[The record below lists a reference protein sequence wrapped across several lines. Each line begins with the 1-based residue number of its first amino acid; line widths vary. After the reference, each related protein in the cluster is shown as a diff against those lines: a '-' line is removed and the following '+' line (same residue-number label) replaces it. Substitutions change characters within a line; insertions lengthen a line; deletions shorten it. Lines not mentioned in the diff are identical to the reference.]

1 MDLREGEK
9 PLQGGEAGT
18 GVSSEANSSAVRPTA
33 RIKKK
38 LTTNSSNDKPANP
51 MAALTP
57 EQYGYKQVKYGDIVS
72 GIVVRVAPHEILV
85 DIGTKSEASV
95 ATKEVDELSR
105 EGREKIQIG
114 EAILAFVLR
123 PEDYESGTILS
134 LARAQEE
141 RDWRDAQAALEGGT
155 ILDAQV
161 AGFNKGGLIARVG
174 KVRGFVPASQL
185 EMAARSRG
193 ERELSEQDLASFV
206 GKKLKLKIIEID
218 RARSRLILSERAAMR
233 EVRRDQR
240 VRLMEEIR
248 EGDVR
253 SGMVTSIA
261 DFGVFVDLGGVDG
274 LIHVSELS
282 WTKIGHPGD
291 AAKVGDTIEV
301 KVLGIDR
308 EKNRIG
314 LSLKRLQPEP
324 WTTIEERYHIG
335 QLVSATITKLASFG
349 AFARVDEGIEG
360 LIHVSEL
367 SDRRINHPKE
377 VVKEGDVLQ
386 LRVIKI
392 DPERRR
398 LGLSLKRV
406 EDEEYAEY
414 DQNGTGEWTDTE
426 EPAAEPSADATA
438 TDAAQRAGPV
448 RGATSEPTER

>member
-1 MDLREGEK
+1 MDLREGEM
-9 PLQGGEAGT
+9 PLQGGEADRGDN
-18 GVSSEANSSAVRPTA
+18 SESKPNEVHPRP
-33 RIKKK
+33 RLKKK
-38 LTTNSSNDKPANP
+38 LTTNSSADKPANP

-57 EQYGYKQVKYGDIVS
+57 EEYGYKQVKYGDIVS
-72 GIVVRVAPHEILV
+72 GVIVRVAPHEILV

-95 ATKEVDELSR
+95 ATKEVDDLGN
-105 EGREKIQIG
+105 EGREKILVG
-114 EAILAFVLR
+114 EEILAFVLR

-134 LARAQEE
+134 LTRAQEE
-141 RDWRDAQAALEGGT
+141 RDWRDAQAALDSGT

-161 AGFNKGGLIARVG
+161 AGFNKGGLIVRVG

-193 ERELSEQDLASFV
+193 ERELSEQDLAAFV

-253 SGMVTSIA
+253 TGTVTSIA

-282 WTKIGHPGD
+282 WTKVGHPND
-291 AAKVGDTIEV
+291 AVKVGETVEV

-324 WTTIEERYHIG
+324 WTTIEDRYHIG

-360 LIHVSEL
+360 LVHVSEL

-392 DPERRR
+392 EPERRR

-406 EDEEYAEY
+406 EDQEYMEY
-414 DQNGTGEWTDTE
+414 DQNGAGEWTDAEETVSENPKDPVGPARGAKSETTE
-426 EPAAEPSADATA
+426 E
-438 TDAAQRAGPV
+438 
-448 RGATSEPTER
+448 

>member
-1 MDLREGEK
+1 MDLREGEM
-9 PLQGGEAGT
+9 PLQGGEAGQIDNS
-18 GVSSEANSSAVRPTA
+18 GSNSSAARPRVRV
-33 RIKKK
+33 KNK
-38 LTTNSSNDKPANP
+38 LTTNSTIDKPANP
-51 MAALTP
+51 MALLTP
-57 EQYGYKQVKYGDIVS
+57 EQYGYKQVKYGDIIS
-72 GIVVRVAPHEILV
+72 GTIVRVASHEILV

-105 EGREKIQIG
+105 EVRERIHVG
-114 EAILAFVLR
+114 DEILAFVLR

-161 AGFNKGGLIARVG
+161 AGFNKGGLIVRVG

-240 VRLMEEIR
+240 ARLMEELQ
-248 EGDVR
+248 EGDLR
-253 SGMVTSIA
+253 TGTVTSIA

-282 WTKIGHPGD
+282 WTKIGHPSD
-291 AAKVGDTIEV
+291 AVKVGESIEV

-406 EDEEYAEY
+406 EGEEYVEY
-414 DQNGTGEWTDTE
+414 DQNGTGEWTDTVE
-426 EPAAEPSADATA
+426 TGAENAK
-438 TDAAQRAGPV
+438 
-448 RGATSEPTER
+448 SEPTEQQ

>member
-1 MDLREGEK
+1 MDPREGEK
-9 PLQGGEAGT
+9 PLQGGEAGQT
-18 GVSSEANSSAVRPTA
+18 SNSEANSSAARPRARVKKSAANSTA
-33 RIKKK
+33 
-38 LTTNSSNDKPANP
+38 DKPANP
-51 MAALTP
+51 MALLTP

-72 GIVVRVAPHEILV
+72 GTIVRVASHEILV

-95 ATKEVDELSR
+95 ATKEVDELSH
-105 EGREKIQIG
+105 EGREKIHVG
-114 EAILAFVLR
+114 DEILAFVLR

-161 AGFNKGGLIARVG
+161 AGFNKGGLIVRVG

-193 ERELSEQDLASFV
+193 ERELSEQDLAAFV

-218 RARSRLILSERAAMR
+218 RGRSRLILSERAAMR

-240 VRLMEEIR
+240 ARLMEELK
-248 EGDVR
+248 EGDLR
-253 SGMVTSIA
+253 TGTVTSIA

-291 AAKVGDTIEV
+291 AVKVGQTVEV

-406 EDEEYAEY
+406 EDEDYTTY
-414 DQNGTGEWTDTE
+414 DQNGNAEWTDNEGSGGENGKSDLTE
-426 EPAAEPSADATA
+426 E
-438 TDAAQRAGPV
+438 
-448 RGATSEPTER
+448 

>member
-9 PLQGGEAGT
+9 PLQGGEAGKST
-18 GVSSEANSSAVRPTA
+18 SLGTNSQTVRPQT
-33 RIKKK
+33 RVKKK
-38 LTTNSSNDKPANP
+38 LVANSATDKPANP
-51 MAALTP
+51 MSALTP

-105 EGREKIQIG
+105 EGREKIHIG
-114 EAILAFVLR
+114 DEILAFVLR
-123 PEDYESGTILS
+123 PEDYENGTILS

-155 ILDAQV
+155 ILEAQV

-240 VRLMEEIR
+240 ARLMEEIQ

-253 SGMVTSIA
+253 TGTVTSIA

-291 AAKVGDTIEV
+291 AVKVGDPVQV

-406 EDEEYAEY
+406 QDEDYIEY
-414 DQNGTGEWTDTE
+414 DQNGAGEWTDTE
-426 EPAAEPSADATA
+426 ETSAENLGEPERDK
-438 TDAAQRAGPV
+438 
-448 RGATSEPTER
+448 SESTEE

>member
-9 PLQGGEAGT
+9 PLQGGEADKKE
-18 GVSSEANSSAVRPTA
+18 SSGANSPAVRPPA
-33 RIKKK
+33 RVKKK
-38 LTTNSSNDKPANP
+38 LAIISNSDKPANP

-95 ATKEVDELSR
+95 ATKEVDEMSR
-105 EGREKIQIG
+105 EGRERIHVG
-114 EAILAFVLR
+114 DEILAFVLR
-123 PEDYESGTILS
+123 PEDYENGTILS

-141 RDWRDAQAALEGGT
+141 RDWRNAQAALEGGT
-155 ILDAQV
+155 ILDAPV
-161 AGFNKGGLIARVG
+161 AGFNKGGLIVRVG

-193 ERELSEQDLASFV
+193 ERELSEQDLSSFV

-218 RARSRLILSERAAMR
+218 RTRSRLILSERAAMR

-240 VRLMEEIR
+240 ARLMEEIQ
-248 EGDVR
+248 EGELR
-253 SGMVTSIA
+253 TGTVTSIA

-291 AAKVGDTIEV
+291 AVKVGDTVEV

-406 EDEEYAEY
+406 EDEEYAEN

-426 EPAAEPSADATA
+426 ETAAEIPADPTA
-438 TDAAQRAGPV
+438 EDAARGAGPL
-448 RGATSEPTER
+448 RGARPEPTEQ

>member
-1 MDLREGEK
+1 MDLREGEM
-9 PLQGGEAGT
+9 PLQGGEAGQIDNS
-18 GVSSEANSSAVRPTA
+18 GSNSSAARPRVRV
-33 RIKKK
+33 KNK
-38 LTTNSSNDKPANP
+38 LTTNSTTDKPANP
-51 MAALTP
+51 MALLTP
-57 EQYGYKQVKYGDIVS
+57 EQYGYKQVKYGDIIS
-72 GIVVRVAPHEILV
+72 GTIVRVASHEILV

-105 EGREKIQIG
+105 EVRERIHVG
-114 EAILAFVLR
+114 DEILAFVLR

-161 AGFNKGGLIARVG
+161 AGFNKGGLIVRVG

-240 VRLMEEIR
+240 ARLMEELQ
-248 EGDVR
+248 EGDLR
-253 SGMVTSIA
+253 TGTVTSIA

-282 WTKIGHPGD
+282 WTKIGHPSD
-291 AAKVGDTIEV
+291 AVKVGESIEV

-406 EDEEYAEY
+406 EGEEYVEY

-426 EPAAEPSADATA
+426 ETGAENAK
-438 TDAAQRAGPV
+438 
-448 RGATSEPTER
+448 SEPTEQK

>member
-1 MDLREGEK
+1 MDLREGEM
-9 PLQGGEAGT
+9 PLQGGAASQKDGS
-18 GVSSEANSSAVRPTA
+18 GANSSASRPHA
-33 RIKKK
+33 HPKKRGA
-38 LTTNSSNDKPANP
+38 TNSVSEKPINP
-51 MAALTP
+51 MALLTP
-57 EQYGYKQVKYGDIVS
+57 EEYGYKQVKYGDIVS
-72 GIVVRVAPHEILV
+72 GTIVRVASHEILV

-105 EGREKIQIG
+105 EGREKIHVG
-114 EAILAFVLR
+114 DEILAFVLR
-123 PEDYESGTILS
+123 PEDYENGTILS

-141 RDWRDAQAALEGGT
+141 RDWRDAQAALDSGA

-161 AGFNKGGLIARVG
+161 AGYNKGGLIARVG

-185 EMAARSRG
+185 EIAARTRG
-193 ERELSEQDLASFV
+193 ERELSEQDLANFV
-206 GKKLKLKIIEID
+206 GKRLKLKIIEID
-218 RARSRLILSERAAMR
+218 RSRSRLILSERAAMR

-240 VRLMEEIR
+240 ARLMEELQ
-248 EGDVR
+248 EGDLR
-253 SGMVTSIA
+253 TGTVTSIA

-291 AAKVGDTIEV
+291 AVKVGESVEV

-335 QLVSATITKLASFG
+335 QLVAATVTKLASFG

-367 SDRRINHPKE
+367 SDRRVNHPKE

-406 EDEEYAEY
+406 EDEDYVEL
-414 DQNGTGEWTDTE
+414 DQDGNGEWTDTE
-426 EPAAEPSADATA
+426 EAGAENAK
-438 TDAAQRAGPV
+438 
-448 RGATSEPTER
+448 SEPTE

>member
-1 MDLREGEK
+1 MELREGEK
-9 PLQGGEAGT
+9 PLQGGEAGKRD
-18 GVSSEANSSAVRPTA
+18 GAGANKSVVRP
-33 RIKKK
+33 RSRVKKGP
-38 LTTNSSNDKPANP
+38 TPNPTDDKPANP
-51 MAALTP
+51 MASLTP
-57 EQYGYKQVKYGDIVS
+57 EEYSYKQVKYGDIVS
-72 GIVVRVAPHEILV
+72 GTVVRVAPHEILV

-95 ATKEVDELSR
+95 ATREVDELTR
-105 EGREKIQIG
+105 EGREKIHVG
-114 EAILAFVLR
+114 DEILAFVLR

-141 RDWRDAQAALEGGT
+141 RDWRDAQAALEHGT

-161 AGFNKGGLIARVG
+161 AGYNKGGLIVRVG

-193 ERELSEQDLASFV
+193 ERELSEQDLAAFV

-218 RARSRLILSERAAMR
+218 RTRSRLILSERAAMR
-233 EVRRDQR
+233 EVRRDQKA
-240 VRLMEEIR
+240 RLMEEIQ

-253 SGMVTSIA
+253 TGTVTSVA

-282 WTKIGHPGD
+282 WTKIGHPSD
-291 AAKVGDTIEV
+291 AVKVGETIEV

-308 EKNRIG
+308 EKNRIA
-314 LSLKRLQPEP
+314 LSTKRLQPEP

-335 QLVSATITKLASFG
+335 QLVTATITKLASFG

-406 EDEEYAEY
+406 EDEDNAEY
-414 DQNGTGEWTDTE
+414 DESGTGEWTDAE
-426 EPAAEPSADATA
+426 EVTAENAK
-438 TDAAQRAGPV
+438 
-448 RGATSEPTER
+448 SEPTEE

>member
-1 MDLREGEK
+1 MDLREGEI
-9 PLQGGEAGT
+9 PPEGGEASQRD
-18 GVSSEANSSAVRPTA
+18 SSGANSSAVRTHAHP
-33 RIKKK
+33 KKRGS
-38 LTTNSSNDKPANP
+38 TNSASEKPINP
-51 MAALTP
+51 MALLTP
-57 EQYGYKQVKYGDIVS
+57 EEYGYKQVKYGDIVS
-72 GIVVRVAPHEILV
+72 GTIVRVASHEILV

-105 EGREKIQIG
+105 EGREKIHVG
-114 EAILAFVLR
+114 DEILAFVLR

-141 RDWRDAQAALEGGT
+141 RDWRDAQAALDSGT

-161 AGFNKGGLIARVG
+161 AGFNKGGLIVRVG

-185 EMAARSRG
+185 EIAARSRG
-193 ERELSEQDLASFV
+193 ERELTEQDLAGFV

-218 RARSRLILSERAAMR
+218 RSRSRLILSERAAMR

-240 VRLMEEIR
+240 ARLLEELH
-248 EGDVR
+248 EGDLR
-253 SGMVTSIA
+253 TGTVTSIA
-261 DFGVFVDLGGVDG
+261 DFGVFVDLGGLDG

-282 WTKIGHPGD
+282 WTKIGHPSD
-291 AAKVGDTIEV
+291 AVKVGESVEV

-335 QLVSATITKLASFG
+335 QLVSATVTKLASFG

-367 SDRRINHPKE
+367 SDRRVNHPKE

-406 EDEEYAEY
+406 EDEDYVEY
-414 DQNGTGEWTDTE
+414 DQNGSGEWTDTE
-426 EPAAEPSADATA
+426 ATNGENA
-438 TDAAQRAGPV
+438 K
-448 RGATSEPTER
+448 SEPTEQ